1 MSKPTEDELKH
12 ALGLAAHMRE
22 SGRDPHHLAKSLLHL
37 SFIFKH
43 LENVRHAADLYVKFG
58 QGETEHRE
66 LVRALEACRVAD
78 EQSEHG
84 EHTEFG
90 LD

>member
-12 ALGLAAHMRE
+12 ALDIAAHMRE
-22 SGRDPHHLAKSLLHL
+22 AGSDPHNLAKSLLHL
-37 SFIFKH
+37 NYIFDY
-43 LENVRHAADLYVKFG
+43 LESVRHAADVYVRFG

-66 LVRALEACRVAD
+66 LVRALEACRAAD
-78 EQSEHG
+78 ERAEHG

-90 LD
+90 LE